1 MPGDFHLHIVGAGGH
16 AKVIIELAR
25 AAGWT
30 PVGLLDPA
38 PVGST
43 VLGVPVVGD
52 DSLAP
57 QLFANGH
64 TAAFVALGRNELR
77 RHIGLRLRAIGFRLP
92 TLVHPSAVVSASAVL
107 GDGIAVLPQ
116 AVIHACAQVGDFAI
130 VNTAAVVE
138 HDCVVGAG
146 AHVAPRSV
154 LGGNVTIGEEVFFG
168 IGAVA
173 RPLSQVGPRTTI
185 GAGGVVVGEIAAD
198 VVAVGVPAR
207 PLVGR

>member
-1 MPGDFHLHIVGAGGH
+1 MPGNFDLHIVGAGGH

-25 AAGWT
+25 AAGWN

-38 PVGST
+38 PVGT
-43 VLGVPVVGD
+43 IVLDVPVVGD

-57 QLFANGH
+57 QLFADGH
-64 TAAFVALGRNELR
+64 AAAFVALGRNELR
-77 RHIGLRLRAIGFRLP
+77 RRIGSRLRAIGFRLP
-92 TLVHPSAVVSASAVL
+92 TLIHPSAVVSPSAVL
-107 GDGIAVLPQ
+107 GEGIAVLPQ
-116 AVIHACAQVGDFAI
+116 AVIHACAQIGDFAI

-138 HDCVVGAG
+138 HDCIVGAG

-154 LGGNVTIGEEVFFG
+154 LGGNVTLGEEVFFG

-173 RPLSQVGPRTTI
+173 KPLSTIGPRTTI
-185 GAGGVVVGEIAAD
+185 GAGGVVVGEMAAD

-207 PLVGR
+207 PVAGK

>member
-1 MPGDFHLHIVGAGGH
+1 MPGNFDLLIVGAGGH

-25 AAGWT
+25 AAGWS

-38 PVGST
+38 PVGTT

-57 QLFANGH
+57 QLFSDGH
-64 TAAFVALGRNELR
+64 AAAFVALGRNELR
-77 RHIGLRLRAIGFRLP
+77 RRIGMRLRAIGFRLP
-92 TLVHPSAVVSASAVL
+92 TLVHPSAVLSPSAEL
-107 GDGIAVLPQ
+107 GEGIAVLPQ
-116 AVIHACAQVGDFAI
+116 AFVHACAQIGDFSI
-130 VNTAAVVE
+130 INTAAVVE
-138 HDCVVGAG
+138 HDCIVDVG

-154 LGGNVTIGEEVFFG
+154 LGGNVTLGEEVFFG

-173 RPLSQVGPRTTI
+173 RPLSKIGPRTTI

-207 PLVGR
+207 PVTGK